1 MIELNKKTQQDFLNR
16 EWVQKLLEA
25 GVDMSDAKYYISYE
39 DSPTEDRSINCIRL
53 KSELKDMHPD
63 SIKIAMSMGAFERRG
78 YINYEFDTLPTYTVS
93 ELLYKLH
100 EWIYPTIDGREYRG
114 PLTFL
119 KDAPFYMF
127 FYDLAAKPDEEGY
140 VPVTKSKQTEYIY
153 AEFEY
158 PIESLASLLIQCHK
172 KDIGMK
178 TKDTGNISDK

>member
-16 EWVQKLLEA
+16 KWAQKLIDA
-25 GVDMSDAKYYISYE
+25 GIDMSDAKYIIAKDKLSMNDDEPDLTDYIWYK
-39 DSPTEDRSINCIRL
+39 DSTAEVYDIC
-53 KSELKDMHPD
+53 
-63 SIKIAMSMGAFERRG
+63 
-78 YINYEFDTLPTYTVS
+78 PTYTTA

-100 EWIYPTIDGREYRG
+100 EWIYPTIDGKQFSG
-114 PLTFL
+114 GLKFC

-127 FYDLAAKPDEEGY
+127 YYALKTKDYDPQLQQGEYNEN
-140 VPVTKSKQTEYIY
+140 YIY

-178 TKDTGNISDK
+178 TKDTGDISDK

>member
-1 MIELNKKTQQDFLNR
+1 MIELNEKTQQDFLNR
-16 EWVQKLLEA
+16 KWVQKLLEA

-63 SIKIAMSMGAFERRG
+63 SVKIAMSVGAFERRG

-100 EWIYPTIDGREYRG
+100 EYIYPTIDGVEYSG
-114 PLTFL
+114 GLKFC
-119 KDAPFYMF
+119 KDAPFYIF
-127 FYDLAAKPDEEGY
+127 YYDLKAKDFG
-140 VPVTKSKQTEYIY
+140 SKFIQDDYKEDYIS

-158 PIESLASLLIQCHK
+158 PIESLASLLIQCHQ
-172 KDIGMK
+172 KDIGMN